1 MGKNQ
6 KKSDVQTKKA
16 PGVLYIRYDK
26 NTFCGQIIEKLK
38 EKSSQQLN
46 KRVLNLIFLFEIV
59 EPLNYLDVDLETL
72 NEAYYKSLRLFSDK
86 LEQTYYKLNRLTEQ
100 RTRQKNREAISPL
113 TGETEAKNSLAFLTI
128 NNLIAE
134 DSMLPAV
141 QDQNI
146 KSSHS

>member
-1 MGKNQ
+1 MGKNK

-26 NTFCGQIIEKLK
+26 NTLCGQVIEKLK

-113 TGETEAKNSLAFLTI
+113 TGETEAKKSLAFLTI
-128 NNLIAE
+128 NNLISE
-134 DSMLPAV
+134 DSMLSAV

-146 KSSHS
+146 KSFHS